1 MPGAMRLDLPTPDAN
16 AAAHSAR
23 LVELV
28 RKRIVAARGFLPFD
42 VYMRLALYAP
52 GLGYYAAGARKFGA
66 AGDFVTAPELSPWFA
81 RALAT
86 QVAQVLR
93 ASHATVL
100 EFGAGS
106 GALAA
111 ELLPALDALGAAPDS
126 YLILETSP
134 DLRERQRERLAT
146 FGARVQWIDTPP
158 AAFEGCA
165 LANEVLDAMPVT
177 VFERRAGA
185 TLERGVS
192 LTGDDTLIGAAR
204 PATADLTRD
213 VAALEAEAGPWPA
226 DYMSEI
232 GYAARAWMR
241 GAADWLARG
250 VLLAIDYG
258 FPAREFYHPQRS
270 RGTLVA
276 HYRHHAVDDPFLW
289 PGLADLTAHVDFS
302 AMAEAAHGA
311 GLEVLGYASQAR
323 FLLDCDLPSLLEA
336 ASPVER
342 VAAHRLISEAEMGE
356 LFKVL
361 AVGRG
366 VDFDL
371 VGFASGD
378 RRGRL

>member
-1 MPGAMRLDLPTPDAN
+1 MRLALPTPDAD

-23 LVELV
+23 LVQLV
-28 RKRIVAARGFLPFD
+28 RRRIVAARGFLPFAE
-42 VYMRLALYAP
+42 YMQLALYAP
-52 GLGYYAAGARKFGA
+52 GLGYYAAGTRKFGA

-81 RALAT
+81 RALAA
-86 QVAQVLR
+86 QVAQVLG
-93 ASHATVL
+93 ASGPHVL

-106 GALAA
+106 GALA
-111 ELLPALDALGAAPDS
+111 EQLLPALDALGAAPS
-126 YLILETSP
+126 RYLILETSP
-134 DLRERQRERLAT
+134 DLRERQRERLAA
-146 FGARVQWIDTPP
+146 FGTRVQWIDAPP

-177 VFERRAGA
+177 VFERCAGA

-192 LTGDDTLIGAAR
+192 LSSEGALVGAAR
-204 PATADLTRD
+204 PAAAELAQAM
-213 VAALEAEAGPWPA
+213 AALEAEAGPWPE
-226 DYMSEI
+226 DYVSEI
-232 GYAARAWMR
+232 GYCARAWMHDVA
-241 GAADWLARG
+241 GWMAHG
-250 VLLAIDYG
+250 VLLVIDYG

-302 AMAEAAHGA
+302 AMAEAAHSA
-311 GLEVLGYASQAR
+311 GLDVLGYATQAR
-323 FLLDCDLPSLLEA
+323 FLLDCGLATLLGD
-336 ASPVER
+336 ASPAER
-342 VAAHRLISEAEMGE
+342 AAAHRLISEAEMGE

-366 VDFDL
+366 VDLDL

>member
-1 MPGAMRLDLPTPDAN
+1 MRLALPTPDAH

-23 LVELV
+23 LAELV
-28 RKRIVAARGFLPFD
+28 RQRIVAARGFLPFD
-42 VYMRLALYAP
+42 EYMQLALYAP

-66 AGDFVTAPELSPWFA
+66 EGDFVTAPELSPWFA

-93 ASHATVL
+93 ASRPTVL

-106 GALAA
+106 GALAG
-111 ELLPALDALGAAPDS
+111 ELLPALDALGAAPDR
-126 YLILETSP
+126 YFILETSP
-134 DLRERQRERLAT
+134 DLRERQRERLAA
-146 FGARVQWIDTPP
+146 FGARVQWIDAPP

-177 VFERRAGA
+177 VFERRAGV

-192 LTGDDTLIGAAR
+192 LTGEGAMIGAAR
-204 PATADLTRD
+204 PANARLAGD
-213 VAALEAEAGPWPA
+213 VAALEAEAGAWPA
-226 DYMSEI
+226 DYVSEL
-232 GYAARAWMR
+232 GYVARAWMR
-241 GAADWLARG
+241 GVAEWLARG

-311 GLEVLGYASQAR
+311 GLEVLGYATQAR
-323 FLLDCDLPSLLEA
+323 FLLDCGLPALLQA
-336 ASPVER
+336 ASPADR

-366 VDFDL
+366 VDVDL

>member
-1 MPGAMRLDLPTPDAN
+1 MRLALPTPDAD

-23 LVELV
+23 LVQLV
-28 RKRIVAARGFLPFD
+28 RRRIVAARGFLPFAE
-42 VYMRLALYAP
+42 YMQLALYAP
-52 GLGYYAAGARKFGA
+52 GLGYYAAGTRKFGA

-81 RALAT
+81 RALAA

-93 ASHATVL
+93 ASGPHVL

-106 GALAA
+106 GALA
-111 ELLPALDALGAAPDS
+111 EQLLPALDALGAAPS
-126 YLILETSP
+126 RYLILETSP
-134 DLRERQRERLAT
+134 DLRERQRERLAA
-146 FGARVQWIDTPP
+146 FGTRVQWIDAPP

-177 VFERRAGA
+177 VFERCAGA

-192 LTGDDTLIGAAR
+192 LSSEGALVGAAR
-204 PATADLTRD
+204 PAAAELAQAM
-213 VAALEAEAGPWPA
+213 AALEAEAGPWPE
-226 DYMSEI
+226 DYVSEI
-232 GYAARAWMR
+232 GYCARAWMHDVA
-241 GAADWLARG
+241 GWMAHG
-250 VLLAIDYG
+250 VLLVIDYG

-302 AMAEAAHGA
+302 AMAEAAHSA
-311 GLEVLGYASQAR
+311 GLDVLGYATQAR
-323 FLLDCDLPSLLEA
+323 FLLDCGLATLLGD
-336 ASPVER
+336 ASPAER
-342 VAAHRLISEAEMGE
+342 AAAHRLISEAEMGE

-366 VDFDL
+366 VDLDL

>member
-1 MPGAMRLDLPTPDAN
+1 MRLALPTPDAD

-23 LVELV
+23 LVARV
-28 RKRIVAARGFLPFD
+28 REHIVAARGFLPFD
-42 VYMRLALYAP
+42 QYMQLALYAP
-52 GLGYYAAGARKFGA
+52 GLGYYTAGARKFGA

-81 RALAT
+81 RALAV

-93 ASHATVL
+93 AAGPTVL

-111 ELLPALDALGAAPDS
+111 QLLPALDALGAAPS
-126 YLILETSP
+126 RYLILEPSP
-134 DLRERQRERLAT
+134 ELRERQRERLAA
-146 FGARVQWIDTPP
+146 FGARVAWIDAPP
-158 AAFEGCA
+158 AAFAGCA

-177 VFERRAGA
+177 AFERRAGA

-192 LTGDDTLIGAAR
+192 LTGEDALILAAR
-204 PATADLTRD
+204 PAPAALAAD
-213 VAALEAEAGPWPA
+213 VAALEAESGPWPA
-226 DYMSEI
+226 DYASEI
-232 GYAARAWMR
+232 GYPARAWMR
-241 GAADWLARG
+241 GVADWLARG

-258 FPAREFYHPQRS
+258 FPAREFYHPQRV

-276 HYRHHAVDDPFLW
+276 HYRHHAVDDPLLW

-311 GLEVLGYASQAR
+311 GLEVLGYATQAR
-323 FLLDCDLPSLLEA
+323 FLLDCGLPALLESATA
-336 ASPVER
+336 AER

-366 VDFDL
+366 VDLDL
-371 VGFASGD
+371 LGFASGD